1 MATISRFSVDKKRQ
15 SRKQQQLFQEM
26 TDLRNQMH
34 VLYSLSISLS
44 DPLLVAISQQ
54 LDEKV
59 NEYYRLN

>member
-15 SRKQQQLFQEM
+15 RRKQQQLFHEM

-44 DPLLVAISQQ
+44 DPHLVAISQQ